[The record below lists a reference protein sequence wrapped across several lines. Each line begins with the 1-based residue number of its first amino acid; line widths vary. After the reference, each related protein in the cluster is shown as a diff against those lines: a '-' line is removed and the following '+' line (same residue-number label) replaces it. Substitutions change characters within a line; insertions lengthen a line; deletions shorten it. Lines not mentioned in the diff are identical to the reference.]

1 LVFSTLKNKTT
12 DRPCT
17 PDPAHLPAACCRRR
31 ELEGRALDMGIDPD
45 TVEAAVRK
53 TPLYAPFYTR
63 NDHFAKTGWGQTW
76 GKHSKKRERCVL
88 SQVESETPKAEL
100 IALIIA
106 EATKAAAAA
115 AEESARL
122 AAEARAAAEARL
134 AEEAAAN
141 AAAEEADGY
150 DWVAKDRLRLQRQSA
165 ERRRALQE
173 AHTNARARWAARQQ
187 VEGHDRALTSAQE
200 AEARAAA
207 AVGADKTISS
217 SSSREW
223 VRASGLQQELVAALC
238 ATASAASRTDGVEA
252 VAAKL
257 IAALR
262 GQPLPSDKTIKDDDD
277 DDDDEHEEEEGGGVG
292 VGVGVAE
299 VEALLGPML
308 ATALAQLSRR
318 QRQRQQQSATAEEA
332 PGQLLATE
340 LEGLVAQLQ
349 QA

>member
-1 LVFSTLKNKTT
+1 
-12 DRPCT
+12 
-17 PDPAHLPAACCRRR
+17 
-31 ELEGRALDMGIDPD
+31 MGIDPD

-53 TPLYAPFYTR
+53 TPLAIYTK
-63 NDHFAKTGWGQTW
+63 NDHFAKTGWGQT
-76 GKHSKKRERCVL
+76 STQKRERCVL

-150 DWVAKDRLRLQRQSA
+150 GWVAMDRLRLQRQSA

-277 DDDDEHEEEEGGGVG
+277 DDDDEHEEEEGGGG
-292 VGVGVAE
+292 MGA
-299 VEALLGPML
+299 VEPLLGPML

-340 LEGLVAQLQ
+340 LESLVAQLQ
-349 QA
+349 EQPRHQQA